1 MNRKSLLMAVATAA
15 LIAGTGS
22 AFAQQEPPRAAP
34 AEKTAPKA
42 PGGEVPH
49 NTAAPTGKSD
59 AAPKGGAM
67 HNGAAETK
75 PTGAGQAQTET
86 TAPTGA
92 PTGKSEAAPKGG
104 AMHNGAAE
112 TKPTG
117 AGQAQAEPNRAT
129 TGQAAAPGKG
139 NASAAIT
146 PEKRTRFHEAFGKE
160 RSAPRVDHVDFGVT
174 VGTAIPR
181 SVRVVAVPQEIIEI
195 EPTWRGYEY
204 FMVGDQIVIVDP
216 RSMEIVAVIDA

>member
-75 PTGAGQAQTET
+75 PTGAGQAQT
-86 TAPTGA
+86 
-92 PTGKSEAAPKGG
+92 
-104 AMHNGAAE
+104 
-112 TKPTG
+112 
-117 AGQAQAEPNRAT
+117 EPNRAT

-204 FMVGDQIVIVDP
+204 FMVGDRIVIVDP